1 MADIRIGR
9 RNRARE
15 LELLAFVRDYQERE
29 GCAPVFEEVA
39 LALGVSTPRIH
50 VLVTRLEDAGELV
63 ASWVSGRRSPRSLR
77 VVASVTTGTTTSTTA
92 ATSAALTPTTAIDR
106 GEGT

>member
-39 LALGVSTPRIH
+39 MALGVSTPRIH

-77 VVASVTTGTTTSTTA
+77 VVASVTTTSTTA